1 MADLITKVTDP
12 LKVVTDEVVLNEIA
26 KQGIDKDYVEFYEDY
41 SAEHP
46 FAKIYKDKKSGTY
59 IMVITGARKVKP
71 VRSLIYEC

>member
-46 FAKIYKDKKSGTY
+46 FAKIYKDKKSDKFFQA
-59 IMVITGARKVKP
+59 ISILPKARK
-71 VRSLIYEC
+71 EGQA